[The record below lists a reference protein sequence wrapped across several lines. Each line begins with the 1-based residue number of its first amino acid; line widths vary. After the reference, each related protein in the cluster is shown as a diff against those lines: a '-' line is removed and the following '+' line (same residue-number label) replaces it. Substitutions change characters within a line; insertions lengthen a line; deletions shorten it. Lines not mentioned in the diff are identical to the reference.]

1 MTLVIY
7 LMLSTFSDVC
17 WIDACMHNVST
28 WAVPAKREWKQVKK
42 KKIVGKTQPSVLYKK
57 NTYMPKKYA
66 INPYDKEYSTFH
78 QKTKVINV
86 ML

>member
-17 WIDACMHNVST
+17 WIDACMQNVSR

-42 KKIVGKTQPSVLYKK
+42 KFFGRHSHLLYVRKLP
-57 NTYMPKKYA
+57 TCPKKYV
-66 INPYDKEYSTFH
+66 INPYDKDSQISNKK
-78 QKTKVINV
+78 QKWL
-86 ML
+86 M